1 MTPKF
6 SLVTAVAGAAL
17 LLAVPAWGQSQPPIV
32 SPDAVDR
39 AVAQKQASTTSTYL
53 DAYQRTPRVDGVQST
68 PTISPDAFERAVAAR
83 GGGTL
88 DRFVANDNR
97 FQPVPS
103 NDPVSVSATG
113 SGRELDWPQLGIGFG
128 IGIALILGLLL
139 AMRAT
144 RQRQLA
150 H

>member
-1 MTPKF
+1 MTRTI

-17 LLAVPAWGQSQPPIV
+17 LLAVPAWGQS

-39 AVAQKQASTTSTYL
+39 AVAQKEASTTYTYR
-53 DAYQRTPRVDGVQST
+53 DAYQRTPRVVGAQST
-68 PTISPDAFERAVAAR
+68 PTISPDAIERAAAAR
-83 GGGTL
+83 GGGTV

-97 FQPVPS
+97 FRTVPT

-113 SGRELDWPQLGIGFG
+113 SGREIDWPQIGIGFG
-128 IGIALILGLLL
+128 VGIVLILGLLL
-139 AMRAT
+139 AMHAT